1 MARWGLGLGMS
12 VAAAGAFRNERE
24 MKKQVAGLSIVVS
37 LALAA
42 LAGAADSTAKTTLSI
57 KGMTCGGCV
66 VAVKLQLKRTDGVT
80 AYQVSLE
87 KAEADVTYDPA
98 RTDPKKIADSVSK
111 TGFAASVKKAD
122 EPRKTSSDAKNP
134 EPVVKRV
141 RLEAWEPVDATFTSC
156 SEGVCGRRGRN
167 PQAVPQP
174 GARVGQYVYCPVSGA
189 VFQIKDT
196 SPHTEVSG
204 KTLYLCCEA
213 CARYFAQN
221 RDRVLALRGLSL

>member
-1 MARWGLGLGMS
+1 
-12 VAAAGAFRNERE
+12 

-42 LAGAADSTAKTTLSI
+42 LAGAADSTAKTTLSV

-66 VAVKLQLKRTDGVT
+66 AAVKLQLKRTDGVT

-98 RTDPKKIADSVSK
+98 RTNPRKIADSVSK
-111 TGFAASVKKAD
+111 TGFTASIKKAD
-122 EPRKTSSDAKNP
+122 ESRKSSSDVKTP
-134 EPVVKRV
+134 EPAVQRGP
-141 RLEAWEPVDATFTSC
+141 LEPWEPVDVAFTGC
-156 SEGVCGRRGRN
+156 SEGVCGTRGRN
-167 PQAVPQP
+167 AQAVAQP
-174 GARVGQYVYCPVSGA
+174 GARPGQYVYCPVSGA
-189 VFQIKDT
+189 VFRIKDS
-196 SPHTEVSG
+196 SPRADVHG
-204 KTLYLCCEA
+204 KTVYLCCDA